1 MRRGGGG
8 GGEEREEEGEEGGR
22 RAVMA
27 LVIIAVE
34 KSTGGCPN
42 LSLSR
47 LDEGA
52 STPLLCSE
60 DNFVRTTL
68 ERVPSPVPTPAFF
81 LSFTTVSALV
91 VGFPSPVR
99 PTPAGP
105 SGGNLCPYMEVV
117 AVGSPLRS
125 LNLGGSG
132 FSWSPASG
140 TLR

>member
-1 MRRGGGG
+1 
-8 GGEEREEEGEEGGR
+8 
-22 RAVMA
+22 MA

-42 LSLSR
+42 LSLSL

-52 STPLLCSE
+52 STPLLCPE

-68 ERVPSPVPTPAFF
+68 ERVPLPVPTPAFF

-91 VGFPSPVR
+91 MGFPLPAR

-105 SGGNLCPYMEVV
+105 SGGNLRPYIEVV
-117 AVGSPLRS
+117 AVGNPLRS
-125 LNLGGSG
+125 LNLGWSG
-132 FSWSPASG
+132 FSWSPASAM
-140 TLR
+140 LR